1 MALTGEKGEGCSEV
15 VASLVVV
22 AWRREKVAA
31 KKASAGER
39 KEKAEEGGGGSPA
52 TRGKAMLAVVSFVLG
67 RGRMEQ
73 WRDEATELNQSSGAD
88 TTQGSINQ
96 NVLTLQSTL
105 RLQVA
110 LHRTDKEGD
119 GEKEERHEQ
128 VKFKDL
134 PRVESHI
141 PTPLHSG
148 SSLRPPRPKTGQA
161 GNEVG
166 TVSCNKCRPT
176 SRDKLIVP
184 LDPSATSFPS
194 PGGLLRSLFFP
205 FTRHTPATAAA
216 AAAGDFR
223 DDRWRLV
230 AAELS
235 RKILHVTRKRDEAL
249 QEASRLKNS
258 LAELEH
264 KVDLLESN
272 IRSISSRP
280 VQPVA
285 FPSQAFRF
293 AVEDARTAM
302 RHFARLL
309 IAHIRPVKRSMD
321 RFTGLIQ
328 PLDPRAVAEWRRNPG
343 WLLVYTEALLN
354 RIFYSRL
361 EEGDDEESGLI
372 DPVARCESNR
382 AAYEAARELS
392 WEDVLSKGTRH
403 YSEGL
408 SRFCDLK
415 MSEVVG
421 TVGWTTP
428 AQAPWPE
435 GLLLAFFMAAKG
447 AWVVR
452 LMTRSVHPA
461 VPALRAERGARFDE
475 RFMEDVARDRDVRL
489 AHVPP
494 LDT

>member
-1 MALTGEKGEGCSEV
+1 MASPSSY
-15 VASLVVV
+15 SLPLPP
-22 AWRREKVAA
+22 RPSFTSIPEQDN
-31 KKASAGER
+31 
-39 KEKAEEGGGGSPA
+39 EE
-52 TRGKAMLAVVSFVLG
+52 
-67 RGRMEQ
+67 
-73 WRDEATELNQSSGAD
+73 
-88 TTQGSINQ
+88 
-96 NVLTLQSTL
+96 
-105 RLQVA
+105 
-110 LHRTDKEGD
+110 D
-119 GEKEERHEQ
+119 GEKEERQEQ
-128 VKFKDL
+128 VTLEDL
-134 PRVESHI
+134 PRAESHI

-166 TVSCNKCRPT
+166 TVSCNNCRPT

-184 LDPSATSFPS
+184 LDPSASATSFPS
-194 PGGLLRSLFFP
+194 PGGFLRSLFFSW
-205 FTRHTPATAAA
+205 TRHTPASAT

-249 QEASRLKNS
+249 LEASRLKYAV
-258 LAELEH
+258 AELER

-272 IRSISSRP
+272 IRSISRRP
-280 VQPVA
+280 VQSVA
-285 FPSQAFRF
+285 FPSQAFRL
-293 AVEDARTAM
+293 AVEDGRTAM

-309 IAHIRPVKRSMD
+309 IAHIRLVKRSMD
-321 RFTGLIQ
+321 RVAGLIQ
-328 PLDPRAVAEWRRNPG
+328 PLDPRAAADWRRNPG
-343 WLLVYTEALLN
+343 WLLIYMEALLN

-361 EEGDDEESGLI
+361 EEGDDEESGQI
-372 DPVARCESNR
+372 DPVVRCESNR

-421 TVGWTTP
+421 MVGWTTP

-435 GLLLAFFMAAKG
+435 GLLQAFFMAAKG
-447 AWVVR
+447 AWAAR
-452 LMTRSVHPA
+452 LMARSVHPA
-461 VPALRAERGARFDE
+461 VPELRAERGARFDE
-475 RFMEDVARDRDVRL
+475 RFMEDVARNRVRRATPARVREMVAPGFDL
-489 AHVPP
+489 YMEPHGVVKCKVVCVYYSDSNSNGNERCNDA
-494 LDT
+494 LEI

>member
-1 MALTGEKGEGCSEV
+1 MASPSTM
-15 VASLVVV
+15 ASPSSYSL
-22 AWRREKVAA
+22 
-31 KKASAGER
+31 
-39 KEKAEEGGGGSPA
+39 PPPP
-52 TRGKAMLAVVSFVLG
+52 LPSF
-67 RGRMEQ
+67 
-73 WRDEATELNQSSGAD
+73 TS
-88 TTQGSINQ
+88 
-96 NVLTLQSTL
+96 
-105 RLQVA
+105 
-110 LHRTDKEGD
+110 DKEGD

-475 RFMEDVARDRDVRL
+475 RFMEDVARDRVRRATPVSVREVVAPGFDL
-489 AHVPP
+489 YMVPHGI
-494 LDT
+494 LKCKVVCVYYSNSKEWSNDHIDTVKGDSFASSTPVNSSLELHGGTKL